1 MKPKLLL
8 VRAEVKAIL
17 KISNETIFKA
27 LMKKQWV
34 PAPIGCYKKQHL
46 WCSATIYKLAERN
59 QKMGIS
65 LSRDLTEDILLECLI
80 DTYNRQAQ

>member
-17 KISNETIFKA
+17 KISNENLFQA
-27 LMKKQWV
+27 LMTKQWV
-34 PAPIGCYKKQHL
+34 PAPNGCYTKQHL

-80 DTYNRQAQ
+80 DAYNRQAQ

>member
-17 KISNETIFKA
+17 KISNENIFQA

-34 PAPIGCYKKQHL
+34 PAPIGRYKKQHL

-65 LSRDLTEDILLECLI
+65 LSRDLTEDILLECFI

>member
-1 MKPKLLL
+1 MNPNHLL
-8 VRAEVKAIL
+8 VRADVKAIL
-17 KISNETIFKA
+17 KISNETIFQA

-34 PAPIGCYKKQHL
+34 PAPIGRYKKQHL

-65 LSRDLTEDILLECLI
+65 LSKGMTEDILLECLI